1 MGRGSSSPLL
11 HLHLQQSTNGVARSR
26 KGEATRS
33 RSPNPAKMPT
43 TCKKETGAEGE
54 GAGLEVPQ
62 LKYGPHNHP
71 LSHQPP
77 TQPSIH
83 PPISIYPASTHVYPP
98 SIQPSVHASTHPCMH
113 PSIIH
118 TTSIRLSIHPSFFL
132 PLVHPSIHLSTTCII
147 HPCIHQP
154 IYSPI
159 HHPPTIH
166 LSIIHS
172 PIHPSAH
179 SSFPSLPSFH
189 SPSLSPF
196 SSSFPFPFFHQSNQT
211 SIQ

>member
-62 LKYGPHNHP
+62 LKYGLHNHP

-83 PPISIYPASTHVYPP
+83 PPISIYPASTHVYLP
-98 SIQPSVHASTHPCMH
+98 SIQPSVHAST
-113 PSIIH
+113 
-118 TTSIRLSIHPSFFL
+118 
-132 PLVHPSIHLSTTCII
+132 